1 MKTPLSELHVIAVR
15 YLNDRYISGKEI
27 PLDAY
32 INGGIYQAANIPYQ
46 ISEPFLREE
55 ERTSDK
61 VTNIGIVGGKIAEEV
76 AAAIRDGKA
85 VLMTGGNCCHMTGV
99 VGGLQDVH
107 GPGVRIGLVWFDAH
121 GDFNTA
127 NTTLS
132 GMLGGMPVAV
142 AAGLTYPEWRKRSHI
157 VSPVPTERILL
168 VDVRNLDPDEKRL
181 IEATE
186 AVIAAP
192 ASGFPGQDLR
202 QALDNLVKQVDL
214 IYLHVDADVL
224 DEAYTPNHW
233 TKEPGGPNMEQ
244 VAEAI
249 DMVMSTGKVAVYAV
263 VSVSG
268 KGGGAE
274 IMVQSG
280 MALIQ
285 AGLAS
290 WSKYGRAKLV

>member
-1 MKTPLSELHVIAVR
+1 
-15 YLNDRYISGKEI
+15 
-27 PLDAY
+27 
-32 INGGIYQAANIPYQ
+32 
-46 ISEPFLREE
+46 
-55 ERTSDK
+55 

-99 VGGLQDVH
+99 VGGLQDAY
-107 GPGVRIGLVWFDAH
+107 GARTRIGLVWFDAH

-142 AAGLTYPEWRKRSHI
+142 AAGLTHPDWRERSHI
-157 VSPVPTERILL
+157 ISPLPTERIVL

-186 AVIAAP
+186 TMIAAP
-192 ASGFPGQDLR
+192 ASGFPGKDLH
-202 QALDNLVKQVDL
+202 QALEDLVNRVDL

-224 DEAYTPNHW
+224 DEAYTPNHK
-233 TKEPGGPNMEQ
+233 TKEPGGPDMDQ
-244 VAEAI
+244 VVKAI

-268 KGGGAE
+268 KGDGAE
-274 IMVQSG
+274 IMVRSG
-280 MALIQ
+280 MELIK
-285 AGLAS
+285 AGLQS
-290 WSKYGRAKLV
+290 WSKYGKPKFNSTNH